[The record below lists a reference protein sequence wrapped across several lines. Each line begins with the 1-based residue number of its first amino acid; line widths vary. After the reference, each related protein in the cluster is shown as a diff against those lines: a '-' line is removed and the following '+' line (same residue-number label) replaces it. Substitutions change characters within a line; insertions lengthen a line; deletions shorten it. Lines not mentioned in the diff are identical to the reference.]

1 MELHVVNDIDAHL
14 KGCRVAL
21 AVTSTARDVD
31 MIRSDLGL
39 GSLMT
44 LDATNEDLLM
54 TF

>member
-1 MELHVVNDIDAHL
+1 MVNDIDAHL
-14 KGCRVAL
+14 KGCRVLAL

-39 GSLMT
+39 GSLMM

-54 TF
+54 TFSH